1 MSTKEVTSPSL
12 LKCKENQMSLYYL
25 TYLFIHRT
33 LLSFGVAL
41 VYGLVL
47 LIF

>member
-33 LLSFGVAL
+33 LSFVVAL

>member
-1 MSTKEVTSPSL
+1 MSTKEETATSL
-12 LKCKENQMSLYYL
+12 LICKKNQMSLYYL

-33 LLSFGVAL
+33 LLSFVIAL